1 MPRSQLCRIT
11 NVHLPCCI
19 CETSD
24 AHLDGFL
31 VHWIHSHRRA
41 TVDILV
47 ASRLCHTR
55 NQDAELR
62 GPGDLRARSASR
74 QDPEVASQ
82 EVAQVLAGIRGP
94 SPLFDGDSIDI
105 ELMKILHVSRVDS
118 TLDEIYAPTMPVSV
132 DLAAPEVQDAEP
144 QRPQRWMGYFDLH
157 PV

>member
-1 MPRSQLCRIT
+1 
-11 NVHLPCCI
+11 
-19 CETSD
+19 
-24 AHLDGFL
+24 
-31 VHWIHSHRRA
+31 
-41 TVDILV
+41 
-47 ASRLCHTR
+47 
-55 NQDAELR
+55 
-62 GPGDLRARSASR
+62 
-74 QDPEVASQ
+74 
-82 EVAQVLAGIRGP
+82 VAQVLAGIRGP